1 MHGLFKSGARLERR
15 RHRAQLGV
23 TCHCLGPGEVAVSSE
38 LGTKLSRGLPRLQK
52 NGLIPKSPQFLTDL
66 VTSSPPP
73 GTASSMGLG
82 GRVFSADNML
92 SARVF
97 TSSWGG
103 AWG

>member
-38 LGTKLSRGLPRLQK
+38 LGTKVSRGLPQLQK

-73 GTASSMGLG
+73 DTASSMGLG
-82 GRVFSADNML
+82 GRVFSADTML
-92 SARVF
+92 STRVF